1 VPLAGA
7 LQGSGGGGVVHGRV
21 RDTSTGPDESHASR
35 ATRTYAYEQSEALH
49 ALQEALEASHSPLFD
64 VISLLPVAT
73 AELHPL
79 YSQHIFKI
87 SPEQT
92 QRYRSF

>member
-1 VPLAGA
+1 LALAERVHPVPD
-7 LQGSGGGGVVHGRV
+7 R
-21 RDTSTGPDESHASR
+21 P
-35 ATRTYAYEQSEALH
+35 
-49 ALQEALEASHSPLFD
+49 EALEARHSPLFE